1 MIQPKEDVMINF
13 DLRNKKA
20 IVTGAASGIGLATA
34 TRLARSGASV
44 AINGLRTN
52 EKLIIEVTKLRDDGL
67 DVYSVPG
74 DVSQPDSAHKVV
86 SSALEVL
93 GGLDYLI
100 NNAGA
105 PGTKSP
111 IPVDDFDALTPAFWQ
126 KMLDVNLLSA
136 FWMTK
141 AARTAL
147 MESHG
152 AVVNTVSTGAF
163 ACTGSSTAYACAKA
177 GLAHLTRHLAKALA
191 PRVRVNG
198 IAPGAVNSPW
208 ECSWGLDNE
217 EWARTAVPLQR
228 IGQPEEYAEL
238 ITYLAAGASYITAQV
253 VIADGGDFLL
263 S

>member
-1 MIQPKEDVMINF
+1 MVRF
-13 DLRNKKA
+13 DLQNKRA

-34 TRLARSGASV
+34 TKLARSGASV
-44 AINGLRTN
+44 AINDLRTN
-52 EKLIIEVTKLRDDGL
+52 EKLITEVARLKGEGL

-74 DVSQPDSAHKVV
+74 DVSQPESAAQVV

-93 GGLDYLI
+93 GGLDYLV

-105 PGTKSP
+105 PGTRSP

-147 MESHG
+147 IESHG

-163 ACTGSSTAYACAKA
+163 ACNGTSSTAYACAKA
-177 GLAHLTRHLAKALA
+177 GLVQLTRHLAKALA

-208 ECSWGLDNE
+208 ECSWGGGAE
-217 EWARTAVPLQR
+217 ERARTTVPLQR

-238 ITYLAAGASYITAQV
+238 IVYLAAGASYITAQI
-253 VIADGGDFLL
+253 VIADGGVFLL